1 MIVSLALGA
10 LEDVRNHRQPLVAG
24 GDLLEVRIDLLLGGA
39 LADLDAGGLAL
50 LLVLLLEVGDELLA
64 GLVRMKLCRLL
75 AVGLVQLVLRCAG
88 LDAEKV
94 VEGDIVALGGGN
106 LVADAEDLVVCRPMS
121 ASSQL

>member
-24 GDLLEVRIDLLLGGA
+24 GDLLEVRIDLLLGRA

-64 GLVRMKLCRLL
+64 GLVRMKLRRLL
-75 AVGLVQLVLRCAG
+75 AVGLV
-88 LDAEKV
+88 
-94 VEGDIVALGGGN
+94 
-106 LVADAEDLVVCRPMS
+106 
-121 ASSQL
+121 